1 MSRRLAGNVIKLEV
15 YFGADR
21 QTIMIRRERD
31 LIVRDIMEEVEKTL
45 GIPVYEQ
52 VIFHKGN
59 NLTDHIDVTLEHLGV
74 ENNHPIRINHDPEIG
89 QRSPRI
95 MEKFMHQQGM
105 QQPQQQQQQQH
116 GQNQPQQYQQQA
128 PSYQAQQAPM
138 DPQSYLKEIAPSR
151 VPDPTPYQVQ
161 VYNQQMMQRNAPM
174 QRNEVGSQDIL
185 KLNVSLGSE
194 RETILIHG
202 VRPLKVSDLKQ
213 ELHKVFKI
221 PPEAQNIVF
230 KGWNIHDY
238 MDEAPLGSFGLEN
251 NSPIAVWPRQFN
263 SHPDIRLPRAPDQPA
278 TLLAD
283 AYQVNSP
290 RLNPGPPMPP
300 RWNGQAA
307 KTIKIEIEHGS
318 DRPHLMMYEFDKP
331 LTVQDLVNEVE
342 KVTYVPAD
350 QQRLFHK
357 SHEISR
363 NKNMTLT
370 QCEIEN
376 NSVVKLIGD
385 PNPNAKYNN
394 FFSTRPK
401 PDSQIP
407 MVNNTEYQSA
417 MNQAPRN
424 TFAPQAK
431 YTQQNPNTN
440 YRMY

>member
-31 LIVRDIMEEVEKTL
+31 LVVRDIMEEVEKNY
-45 GIPVYEQ
+45 GIPIYEQ

-59 NLTDHIDVTLEHLGV
+59 NLTDHIDVTLEQLGV
-74 ENNHPIRINHDPEIG
+74 ENNHPIRINHDAEIG
-89 QRSPRI
+89 QRSPRL
-95 MEKFMHQQGM
+95 MAKLQHQMGHQQGQN
-105 QQPQQQQQQQH
+105 QQM
-116 GQNQPQQYQQQA
+116 QPQQYQQQA
-128 PSYQAQQAPM
+128 HNYQAPHIQQAPL
-138 DPQSYLKEIAPSR
+138 DPQSYLKEISPGR

-161 VYNQQMMQRNAPM
+161 VYNQQMMQQNAPI
-174 QRNEVGSQDIL
+174 QRSEVGSQDIL

-202 VRPLKVSDLKQ
+202 VRPLKVSDLKK
-213 ELHKVFKI
+213 ELQKVFKI
-221 PPEAQNIVF
+221 PPESQNIVF

-251 NSPIAVWPRQFN
+251 NSPIAVWPRQYN
-263 SHPDIRLPRAPDQPA
+263 THPDVRLPRAPDQPA

-283 AYQVNSP
+283 AYQINSP
-290 RLNPGPPMPP
+290 RLHPGPPNPP
-300 RWNGQAA
+300 RWNGAP
-307 KTIKIEIEHGS
+307 KTVKIEIEHGS
-318 DRPHLMMYEFDKP
+318 DRHQLMMYEFDTP
-331 LTVQDLVNEVE
+331 LTVQDLATEVE
-342 KVTYVPAD
+342 KITYVPVN

-363 NKNMTLT
+363 NHGMTLT
-370 QCEIEN
+370 TCEIEN

-394 FFSTRPK
+394 FFTTRPNQV
-401 PDSQIP
+401 PNSQLP
-407 MVNNTEYQSA
+407 VVNNTEYQSA
-417 MNQAPRN
+417 MSQGPKT
-424 TFAPQAK
+424 TFTPQAK